1 MHNIHFLTIKANSP
15 KEACQNAEY
24 AIEDWGTDNNWRRI
38 MGCISEKDE
47 VYKYDES
54 SHYDFYHYNTIEKLN
69 KLMNN
74 HLKFDPLKYLVKVK
88 GTIELFLSGEDVH
101 QYDWYT
107 CKEIMNAMYEKSPWL
122 DKEFDIL
129 NDECY
134 SWKLDEFGTT
144 KLDSYDDGETTY
156 VVLVDMHS

>member
-1 MHNIHFLTIKANSP
+1 
-15 KEACQNAEY
+15 CV
-24 AIEDWGTDNNWRRI
+24 
-38 MGCISEKDE
+38 SEKDE

-54 SHYDFYHYNTIEKLN
+54 SHYDLSHYDTIEKLN
-69 KLMNN
+69 KYMNDF
-74 HLKFDPLKYLVKVK
+74 LKFDPLEYLVKVK
-88 GTIELFLSGEDVH
+88 GNIELFLSGEDVS
-101 QYDWYT
+101 QYEWYT
-107 CKEIMNAMYEKSPWL
+107 CKEIMDTMYQKSPWL

-144 KLDSYDDGETTY
+144 KLDSYSDGLPTY